1 MEAVVVEARPI
12 QATMSFFDIAKS
24 YNYHIIKTEGVRSG
38 KPRIAGRRITVAD
51 IAIWNIEQQMTV
63 AEIAQEYDLAPAQ
76 IYAALAYYYDNKI
89 EIDMQIAEA
98 DRVWQAGYDAQ
109 YSQEQAA
116 IKAMAWSHPSK

>member
-1 MEAVVVEARPI
+1 MEAVVAEARPI

-38 KPRIAGRRITVAD
+38 KPRITGRRITVAD
-51 IAIWNIEQQMTV
+51 IAIWNIEQEMTV
-63 AEIAQEYDLAPAQ
+63 AEIAQEYELTLAQ

-116 IKAMAWSHPSK
+116 IKAMA